1 MLLHYGLYTLNLR
14 RKKKRMNSNHNY
26 KRCIINCIPH
36 SLSPL
41 AIVAFI
47 LQLHLNFYNVF
58 GLRIV
63 ESSLLPLH

>member
-1 MLLHYGLYTLNLR
+1 
-14 RKKKRMNSNHNY
+14 MNSNHNY
-26 KRCIINCIPH
+26 KRFIINCIPH

-63 ESSLLPLH
+63 ESLSSCIEDSKTTFTFIAFKRLY